1 MRAACGVD
9 ENDAV
14 RVARFNDSFREEVR
28 LMLWVSYF
36 MLTVMQKDHFGS
48 KVLICNQNLSDSCA
62 KYTSEP
68 MRFRSQTL
76 VVYDFGVR
84 Q

>member
-28 LMLWVSYF
+28 LML
-36 MLTVMQKDHFGS
+36 
-48 KVLICNQNLSDSCA
+48 
-62 KYTSEP
+62 
-68 MRFRSQTL
+68 
-76 VVYDFGVR
+76 
-84 Q
+84 